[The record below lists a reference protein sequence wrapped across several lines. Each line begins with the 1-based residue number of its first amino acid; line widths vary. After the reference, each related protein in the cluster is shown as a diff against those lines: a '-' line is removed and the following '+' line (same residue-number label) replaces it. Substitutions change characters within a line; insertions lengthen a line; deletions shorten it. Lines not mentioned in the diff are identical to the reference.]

1 MLGGW
6 LADAKWGRFRTICVG
21 IAICGIAHVIMV
33 IAAIPSVLESHHAY
47 APFMISVY
55 ILAIGA
61 GKQPRSQNLPQNMA
75 NLNSSIQT

>member
-33 IAAIPSVLESHHAY
+33 IAAIPSVIQANHAY

-55 ILAIGA
+55 VLAIGA
-61 GKQPRSQNLPQNMA
+61 GKYPPLQNLPQSVA
-75 NLNSSIQT
+75 DLDSSV